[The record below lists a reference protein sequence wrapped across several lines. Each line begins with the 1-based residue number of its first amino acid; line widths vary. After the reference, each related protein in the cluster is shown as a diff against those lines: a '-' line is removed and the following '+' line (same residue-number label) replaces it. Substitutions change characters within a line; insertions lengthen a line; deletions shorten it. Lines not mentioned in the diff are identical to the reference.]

1 MGVLTKAS
9 YSAKMN
15 QREKHNLK
23 LAYRAACESIVLL
36 ENDGVLPLQTK
47 KIALYGSGASKT
59 VKGGSGSGEV
69 NERRSLSI
77 LEGLEMGG
85 FEVTTKSWIEDYE
98 KMYAEG
104 KEKFTS
110 EKWKKFLKNP
120 AGGMELMADYPG
132 TEGRKITK
140 KDYQESDTDTCVYV
154 LSRQAG
160 EGLDRRLEKGDFYVT
175 DIEKYNI
182 RVCAKGYKNFIL
194 VINAGS
200 QIDLSFADEIG
211 GINAI
216 FYIGQL
222 GTAGGCA
229 VASVLSGKTTPSG
242 KLSDTWVR
250 SYDDIPFGREYSY
263 LNEELEDENYREDI
277 YVGYRYFDTFSME
290 PRYPF
295 GYGLSYTEFSIEVQD
310 ILVQGWKVQV
320 VVNVTNIGEQYS
332 GKQVVQA
339 YLSAPCEKLKKEYQ
353 SLVAF
358 GKTKKL
364 MPKESQELILEFDIT
379 EYASYQEISA
389 QYILE
394 KGDYILRV
402 GESSRKTKPYAI
414 LELNEEICVS
424 QMEHIC
430 VHNQDLEVIT
440 PPDKNDCENYKDI
453 LRFSLDFSE
462 FKTKVYTYGVPFECQ
477 NQKAIDFVSQLSA
490 ENMTEIVVGSG
501 MFGVKTRFTLPGSV
515 GNTTSKFWD
524 KGLANVALC
533 DGPAGIRIQ
542 KRSGLIS
549 NKKIKMIDAPMS
561 IYEMIPKVIK
571 NRLLANP
578 KTSTVLYQYT
588 TAFPV
593 SGTLA
598 QSWNTMLLNEI
609 GVAIHSEMK
618 EYGCTFWLAPALNI
632 HRNPLCGRNF
642 EYYSEDPLLTGEMA
656 AAITRGVQIENGYYV
671 TIKHF
676 ACNNQEDNRKRVSS
690 NVSERALREIYLKG
704 FEIAVRKG
712 KAKGVMTSYNKVNG
726 VYTPNSQDLCT
737 RVLRDEWGF
746 DGVVMTD
753 WFATSKGC
761 ASAAACI
768 NAGNDLIMPGGKSDK
783 KAIVEGVKQGEVDIK
798 TLRRSCIR
806 IVNAIMNSD
815 IQKEYIDNVKRN

>member
-15 QREKHNLK
+15 QREKNNLK

-47 KIALYGSGASKT
+47 KIALYGSGASRT
-59 VKGGSGSGEV
+59 IKGGSGSGEV
-69 NERRSLSI
+69 NERRSISI
-77 LEGLEMGG
+77 LEGLEMSG
-85 FEVTTKSWIEDYE
+85 FEVTTKTWIEDYE
-98 KMYAEG
+98 KIYEEG
-104 KEKFTS
+104 KEKYTS
-110 EKWKKFLKNP
+110 AKWKKFLSNP
-120 AGGMELMADYPG
+120 SGAMELLADYPG
-132 TEGRKITK
+132 TEGRKISK
-140 KDYQESDTDTCVYV
+140 KDYQESGTDTCVYV

-160 EGLDRRLEKGDFYVT
+160 EGADRREEKGDYYIT

-182 RVCAKGYKNFIL
+182 RICAKGYKKFIL
-194 VINAGS
+194 VINSGA
-200 QIDLSFADEIG
+200 QIDLSFLDEIS
-211 GINAI
+211 GINAVL
-216 FYIGQL
+216 YIGQL

-242 KLSDTWVR
+242 KLSDTWIK
-250 SYDDIPFGREYSY
+250 SYDDIPYGREYSY
-263 LNEELEDENYREDI
+263 LNENLENEDYCEDI
-277 YVGYRYFDTFSME
+277 YVGYRYFDTFSIE

-295 GYGLSYTEFSIEVQD
+295 GYGLSYTNFSIEVKE
-310 ILVQGWKVQV
+310 ILVLGWKIQV
-320 VVNVTNIGEQYS
+320 KLKVTNIGEIY
-332 GKQVVQA
+332 GGNQVVQM
-339 YLSAPCEKLKKEYQ
+339 YLSAPEGNLKKEYQ

-358 GKTKKL
+358 AKTRKL
-364 MPKESQELILEFDIT
+364 APKESQDMMLEFDIT
-379 EYASYQEISA
+379 EHASYQEESA
-389 QYILE
+389 RYILE
-394 KGDYILRV
+394 KGEYLLRV
-402 GESSRKTKPYAI
+402 GESSRNTKPCAVFV
-414 LELNEEICVS
+414 LAEDVCVS
-424 QMEHIC
+424 QTTHIC
-430 VHNQDLEVIT
+430 SGGQEFEILSGPDSVSGLET
-440 PPDKNDCENYKDI
+440 DGLPRYTLN
-453 LRFSLDFSE
+453 FAG
-462 FKTKVYTYGVPFECQ
+462 FKTKTYTYGTLPVCK
-477 NQKAIDFVSQLSA
+477 NKNAVDFVSELSVEDMA
-490 ENMTEIVVGSG
+490 EIVVGAG
-501 MFGVKTRFTLPGSV
+501 MFGAKTRFTLPGSV

-524 KGLANVALC
+524 QGLANVALC
-533 DGPAGIRIQ
+533 DGPAGLRIQ

-561 IYEMIPKVIK
+561 IYEMIPKIVK

-598 QSWNTMLLNEI
+598 QSWNTKLMKEI
-609 GVAIHSEMK
+609 GIAIHEEMK

-656 AAITRGVQIENGYYV
+656 AAITKGVQIEDGYYV

-712 KAKGVMTSYNKVNG
+712 KAKAVMTSYNKVNG
-726 VYTPNSQDLCT
+726 VYTPNSYDLCT
-737 RVLRDEWGF
+737 RVLRNEWGF

-761 ASAAACI
+761 ANAAACI
-768 NAGNDLIMPGGKSDK
+768 TAGNDLIMPGGKSDK
-783 KAIVEGVKQGEVDIK
+783 KVIVDSVKQGIVDEK
-798 TLRRSCIR
+798 YLRRSCLR
-806 IVNAIMNSD
+806 VVNAIMNSE
-815 IQKEYIDNVKRN
+815 IQKEYVDKV

>member
-15 QREKHNLK
+15 QREKKNLR

-36 ENDGVLPLQTK
+36 ENDGVLPLQTR

-59 VKGGSGSGEV
+59 IKGGSGSGEV
-69 NERRSLSI
+69 NERRSITI
-77 LEGLEMGG
+77 LEGLEKAG
-85 FEVTTKSWIEDYE
+85 FEITTRNWIEDYE

-104 KEKFTS
+104 KERFTS
-110 EKWKKFLKNP
+110 EKWKKLLTNP
-120 AGGMELMADYPG
+120 ANAMELLADYPG

-140 KDYQESDTDTCVYV
+140 QDYQESDTDTCVYV

-160 EGLDRRLEKGDFYVT
+160 EGVDRKLEKGDFYIT

-182 RVCAKGYKNFIL
+182 RICAKGYKHFVLI
-194 VINAGS
+194 INAGS
-200 QIDLSFADEIG
+200 QIDLSFVDEIS

-216 FYIGQL
+216 LYVGQL
-222 GTAGGCA
+222 GTAGGYA
-229 VASVLSGKTTPSG
+229 IASILSGKTTPSG

-250 SYDDIPFGREYSY
+250 SYEDIPFGREYSY
-263 LNEELEDENYREDI
+263 LNEELEYEDYREDI
-277 YVGYRYFDTFSME
+277 YVGYRYFDTFKVE

-295 GYGLSYTEFSIEVQD
+295 GYGLSYTDFSVD
-310 ILVQGWKVQV
+310 VKSVFVQGWKIQLKVE
-320 VVNVTNIGEQYS
+320 VTNIGKQYA
-332 GKQVVQA
+332 GKQIVQA
-339 YLSAPCEKLKKEYQ
+339 YLSAPQGKLGKEYQ

-358 GKTKKL
+358 GKTRKL
-364 MPKESQELILEFDIT
+364 MPDESEEILLTFDIT
-379 EYASYQEISA
+379 EFSSYQEASA
-389 QYILE
+389 RYILE

-402 GESSRKTKPYAI
+402 GDSSRNTKLYAI
-414 LELNEEICVS
+414 LELDEDTCVAQMTNICVL
-424 QMEHIC
+424 
-430 VHNQDLEVIT
+430 NQNL
-440 PPDKNDCENYKDI
+440 DI
-453 LRFSLDFSE
+453 LYAPDDVNCDEYEELPRYKLNFQGFES
-462 FKTKVYTYGVPFECQ
+462 KTYTYGNLSECK
-477 NQKAIDFVSQLSA
+477 NKKAIDFVSELSV
-490 ENMTEIVVGSG
+490 EDMTEIVVGVG
-501 MFGVKTRFTLPGSV
+501 MFGAKTRFTLPGSV

-542 KRSGLIS
+542 KRSGLVA

-561 IYEMIPKVIK
+561 IYEMIPKIIK
-571 NRLLANP
+571 NRLLASP

-598 QSWNTMLLNEI
+598 QSWNIKLAKEI
-609 GVAIHSEMK
+609 GTAIYDEMK

-642 EYYSEDPLLTGEMA
+642 EYYSEDPMLTGEMA
-656 AAITRGVQIENGYYV
+656 AAITQGVQHEEGYYV

-676 ACNNQEDNRKRVSS
+676 ACNNQEENRKRVSS

-712 KAKGVMTSYNKVNG
+712 KAKAVMTSYNKVNG
-726 VYTPNSQDLCT
+726 IYTPNSQDLCT
-737 RVLRDEWGF
+737 SVLRNEWGF
-746 DGVVMTD
+746 EGVVMTD

-761 ASAAACI
+761 ANSAVCI
-768 NAGNDLIMPGGKSDK
+768 TAGNDLIMPGGKADK
-783 KAIVEGVKQGEVDIK
+783 KAIVDSVKQGTLDIK
-798 TLRRSCIR
+798 MLRQSCIR
-806 IVNAIMNSD
+806 VVNAIMNSD
-815 IQKEYIDNVKRN
+815 IQKEYIEKR

>member
-15 QREKHNLK
+15 QREKKNLK

-36 ENDGVLPLQTK
+36 ENDGVLPLQTR

-59 VKGGSGSGEV
+59 IKGGSGSGEV
-69 NERRSLSI
+69 NERRSISI
-77 LEGLEMGG
+77 LEGLEMAG
-85 FEVTTKSWIEDYE
+85 FEITTRRWIEDYE
-98 KMYAEG
+98 KMYTEG

-110 EKWKKFLKNP
+110 EKWKKFLTSP
-120 AGGMELMADYPG
+120 AGAMELLADYPG
-132 TEGRKITK
+132 TEGRKIAK
-140 KDYQESDTDTCVYV
+140 QDYQESDTDTCVYV

-160 EGLDRRLEKGDFYVT
+160 EGVDRKLEKGDFYIT
-175 DIEKYNI
+175 DVEKYNI
-182 RVCAKGYKNFIL
+182 RICAKGYKNFVLI
-194 VINAGS
+194 INAGA
-200 QIDLSFADEIG
+200 QIDLSFLDEISG
-211 GINAI
+211 VNAI
-216 FYIGQL
+216 LYVGQL

-229 VASVLSGKTTPSG
+229 VASVLSGKTTPGG
-242 KLSDTWVR
+242 KLSDTWVK

-263 LNEELEDENYREDI
+263 LNEELEYEDYREDI
-277 YVGYRYFDTFSME
+277 YVGYRYFDTFGVE
-290 PRYPF
+290 PRYAF
-295 GYGLSYTEFSIEVQD
+295 GYGLSFADFSIDMKE
-310 ILVQGWKVQV
+310 ILVHGWKVQMKV
-320 VVNVTNIGEQYS
+320 TVTNIGEQYG
-332 GKQVVQA
+332 GKQTVQV
-339 YLSAPCEKLKKEYQ
+339 YLSAPQGKMKKEYQ

-358 GKTKKL
+358 GKTRKL
-364 MPKESQELILEFDIT
+364 MPKETQELLLEFDIT
-379 EYASYQEISA
+379 EYASYQEESA

-394 KGDYILRV
+394 KGNYILRV
-402 GESSRKTKPYAI
+402 GDSSRNTKAYAV
-414 LELNEEICVS
+414 LELAEEICVS
-424 QMEHIC
+424 QMTHVC
-430 VHNQDLEVIT
+430 VKNQEFEVLT
-440 PPDKNDCENYKDI
+440 APDSVEDVSFDGIPRYQ
-453 LRFSLDFSE
+453 LDFAG
-462 FKTKVYTYGVPFECQ
+462 FKTKTYTYGTLPMCK
-477 NQKAIDFVSQLSA
+477 NQKAVDFVADLTVEEMA
-490 ENMTEIVVGSG
+490 EIVVGAG
-501 MFGVKTRFTLPGSV
+501 MFGAKTRFTLPGSV

-524 KGLANVALC
+524 RGLANVALC
-533 DGPAGIRIQ
+533 DGPAGVRIQ

-549 NKKIKMIDAPMS
+549 NKKIKMIDAPIS
-561 IYEMIPKVIK
+561 IYEMIPKVVK

-578 KTSTVLYQYT
+578 KTSTVLYQHT

-598 QSWNTMLLNEI
+598 QSWNTKLVKEI
-609 GVAIHSEMK
+609 GVAIHEEMK

-656 AAITRGVQIENGYYV
+656 AAITKGVQMEDGYYV

-737 RVLRDEWGF
+737 RVLRNEWGF

-761 ASAAACI
+761 ANAAACI
-768 NAGNDLIMPGGKSDK
+768 TAGNDLIMPGGKADK
-783 KAIVEGVKQGEVDIK
+783 KVIVDSVKKSIVDVK
-798 TLRRSCIR
+798 ALRRSCTR
-806 IVNAIMNSD
+806 VVNAIMNSD
-815 IQKEYIDNVKRN
+815 IQKEYIDKI